1 MRQLSQ
7 DSLSL
12 GALGGVGG
20 RSDWVAIAV
29 IVVGGGGGAVDVV
42 DVGGRSEDVARFESS
57 LNRGCVASYVEYK
70 MIYMAWTPGGSE

>member
-20 RSDWVAIAV
+20 RSDWVAMAV
-29 IVVGGGGGAVDVV
+29 IVVGGGGGAVDA
-42 DVGGRSEDVARFESS
+42 GGGGGCSEDGERS
-57 LNRGCVASYVEYK
+57 
-70 MIYMAWTPGGSE
+70 